1 MLSDLSH
8 IANDQCPKCN
18 EFIVTGWTC
27 QYCEPPEKDNQ
38 SREDF
43 ESMMHQLA
51 REILAKRKNN
61 E

>member
-27 QYCEPPEKDNQ
+27 QYCTPTKTKKITLEV
-38 SREDF
+38 ED
-43 ESMMHQLA
+43 EI
-51 REILAKRKNN
+51 REIARKIL
-61 E
+61 EKKEKK